1 MKKQMIDFKELSRR
15 AYNTAKKNGFHH
27 EEYTLSHYT
36 MLVLTELCE
45 AVNANRKGKFAQY
58 FAFNLN
64 INTPQENPEE
74 HWKFCFETFIKDTV
88 EDELADAFI
97 RILDI
102 YGKYEDELGVIDN
115 EEANRF
121 LFADEKLDDI
131 DEFTSQVMAVVLA
144 ITKEEN
150 PPLAMKFLI
159 LIARHYDIDL
169 FWFIEQ
175 KMKYN
180 EMRPYK
186 HGCAY

>member
-1 MKKQMIDFKELSRR
+1 MQKIDFKELAMR
-15 AYNTAKKNGFHH
+15 AYNTAKKNGFHDK
-27 EEYTLSHYT
+27 EYTLSHYT

-45 AVNANRKGKFAQY
+45 AVNAHRKGKFAECSC
-58 FAFNLN
+58 FNLCIERPKVN
-64 INTPQENPEE
+64 SDAY
-74 HWKFCFETFIKDTV
+74 WCYCFETFIKDTV
-88 EDELADAFI
+88 QDELADAFI
-97 RILDI
+97 RILDLF
-102 YGKYEDELGVIDN
+102 GKYENELGVIDN

-121 LFADEKLDDI
+121 LFAEESLDNI